1 MKIKGKSISAPNISV
16 LVIPRENGDDIVF
29 KAQAV
34 LDMDVF
40 EKLCPE
46 PKPPNIRHRERG
58 LEPDYKDAKYL
69 KAQETHAEQRMA
81 YMVIESLKATE
92 DLEWESVD
100 FNDPN
105 TWCHYKDE
113 LKASGFNHIEIGR
126 ITNLVFEANSLNE
139 SKYKEARDRF
149 TLSQVQ
155 APELSSQ
162 KEEQLTT
169 VSGELAKD

>member
-1 MKIKGKSISAPNISV
+1 MKIKGKSISAPNVSM
-16 LVIPRENGDDIVF
+16 LVIPRDNGEDIVF
-29 KAQAV
+29 KAQAI

-46 PKPPNIRHRERG
+46 PQPPTIIHRERG
-58 LEPDYKDAKYL
+58 KEKDFKDKNYL
-69 KAQETHAEQRMA
+69 KAQEFHAEQRMA
-81 YMVIESLKATE
+81 YMVIESLKATD
-92 DLEWESVD
+92 DLEWETVD
-100 FNDPN
+100 YNDPS
-105 TWCHYKDE
+105 TWVKYKDE

-139 SKYKEARDRF
+139 AKYKEARDRF

-155 APELSSQ
+155 GPELSSQ